1 MRSNFSI
8 IRTARLRIAS
18 VLASLLCF
26 SLLSSTAWAGVFSV
40 SPMRIHIDPKNRAV
54 AVTVTNEG
62 DEELVMQADLYLW
75 KQKPGGEEDLSLTE
89 DVFLSP
95 PIFKVP
101 PKSRQVVRLATLR
114 QPPTTQQLSY
124 RIILR
129 EIVEARPAK
138 EGMQVQI
145 ALAFSIPIFMTPPAA
160 KHQLAC
166 EVQRVTASSV
176 KAVCENTGNAF
187 VLPRQFLLT
196 GALGGTAAKLDS
208 GGYILPGIKRS
219 FEIKHTAPIPAG
231 KAKLTATLDDAS
243 TQNFEIS
250 VAE

>member
-1 MRSNFSI
+1 M
-8 IRTARLRIAS
+8 
-18 VLASLLCF
+18 
-26 SLLSSTAWAGVFSV
+26 FSV

-95 PIFKVP
+95 PIFKLP

-114 QPPTTQQLSY
+114 QPPTAQQSSY

-129 EIVEARPAK
+129 EIVEARPVK

-145 ALAFSIPIFMTPPAA
+145 ALAFSIPIFMTPPRA

-166 EVQRVTASSV
+166 EMQRLTANSV
-176 KAVCENTGNAF
+176 NAVCENTGNAC
-187 VLPRQFLLT
+187 VLPRQFVLT
-196 GALGGTAAKLDS
+196 GASGGTPAKLDA
-208 GGYILPGIKRS
+208 GGYILPGIRRS
-219 FEIKHTAPIPAG
+219 FEIKHNAAIPAG

-243 TQNFEIS
+243 LQHFDVT